1 MLQRFTGK
9 KLSKREKQEERVFYL
24 FISLWLIGF
33 LAFTGGP
40 MIASLFISFTN
51 WTGVKSISFIGMDN
65 YQTMITDKLFWI
77 TLKNTAY
84 YAFASVFFGT
94 VVALIIAILL
104 NQNIPGRNILRT
116 IFFMPSVTQ
125 GVAIAIMWL
134 WVLNPQVG
142 LLNYG
147 LSFLGI
153 KGPGWV
159 TSQTWAMPA
168 LVVMAIWQN
177 GQAMIILL
185 AALQG
190 VPRMFYEAASL
201 DGAGQWAK
209 FRNVTIPMISPALFF
224 VIVIGVVGSFQI
236 FTTVA
241 VMTRG
246 GPGSSTMVYVYYL
259 YQNAFSYFKMGY
271 ASALGWI
278 LFIIIAA
285 LTWVQFAA
293 GRRWVHYE

>member
-1 MLQRFTGK
+1 MLKRFTPR
-9 KLSKREKQEERVFYL
+9 KLSKREKQEERWFYL
-24 FISLWLIGF
+24 FIALWLIGF
-33 LAFTGGP
+33 VGFTGGP
-40 MIASLFISFTN
+40 MIASFFISFTD
-51 WTGVKSISFIGMDN
+51 WTGVKSISWIGLDN
-65 YQTMITDKLFWI
+65 YTGMFTDKLFW
-77 TLKNTAY
+77 TSLKNTFV
-84 YAFASVFFGT
+84 YALASVFFG
-94 VVALIIAILL
+94 VAVALLIAVLL
-104 NQNIPGRNILRT
+104 NQDIPGKNILRA

-153 KGPGWV
+153 KGLGWT

-168 LVVMAIWQN
+168 LVVMAVWQN

-190 VPRMFYEAASL
+190 VPKMFYEAASL

-209 FRNVTIPMISPALFF
+209 FRHVTLPMISPALFF
-224 VIVIGVVGSFQI
+224 VVVIGVVGSFQI

-241 VMTRG
+241 VMTQG
-246 GPGSSTMVYVYYL
+246 GPGDATMVYVYYL
-259 YQNAFSYFKMGY
+259 YLNAFSFFKMGY
-271 ASALGWI
+271 GSALGWV
-278 LFIIIAA
+278 LFAIVAA
-285 LTWVQFAA
+285 LTWVQFAT

>member
-1 MLQRFTGK
+1 MLKRFSAR
-9 KLSKREKQEERVFYL
+9 KLSKREKQEERAFYL
-24 FISLWLIGF
+24 FISLWLLGF
-33 LAFTGGP
+33 IAFTGGP
-40 MIASLFISFTN
+40 TIASFFISFTN
-51 WTGVKSISFIGMDN
+51 WTGVKTIEFIGLGN
-65 YQTMITDKLFWI
+65 YSDMFKDKLFWI
-77 TLKNTAY
+77 TLKNTTY
-84 YAFASVFFGT
+84 YALASVFFGT
-94 VVALIIAILL
+94 AVALLIALLL
-104 NQNIPGRNILRT
+104 NQDIPGRNFLRT

-134 WVLNPQVG
+134 WILNPQVG

-159 TSQTWAMPA
+159 TSQNWAMPA
-168 LVVMAIWQN
+168 LIIMAVWQN
-177 GQAMIILL
+177 GQTMIILL

-209 FRNVTIPMISPALFF
+209 FRHVTIPMISPALFF
-224 VIVIGVVGSFQI
+224 VLVLGVVGSFQI

-241 VMTRG
+241 VMTQG
-246 GPGSSTMVYVYYL
+246 GPGSATLVYVYYL
-259 YQNAFSYFKMGY
+259 FQNAFSYFKMGY
-271 ASALGWI
+271 ASALGWV
-278 LFIIIAA
+278 LFIIVAA
-285 LTWVQFAA
+285 LTWVQFVA